1 MNSLFKKILKIIW
14 KPVTS
19 QGILQ
24 SLLYIIKMFKYLIFC
39 DYKLLNILNYLN
51 YLKLRNY
58 IMLIYIFLYLF

>member
-24 SLLYIIKMFKYLIFC
+24 SFLYIIKIFKNLIFC
-39 DYKLLNILNYLN
+39 DYKLLNILHYLN

-58 IMLIYIFLYLF
+58 TMLIYIFIYIF